1 MGTKKAKGAEQRSRS
16 EGEGGNGGALKAQ
29 GRGSRPSL
37 VIVESPAKA
46 RKIGGF
52 LGKNY
57 SVMASMGHVRDLPAN
72 ASEVPEEI
80 KKQKKPWASLGV
92 DVEHDFEPVY
102 VIPKDKRKTVTQ
114 LKAALKDASELI
126 LATDEDRE
134 GESIGWHLSQL
145 LKPKVPVKRM
155 VFSEITKEAIQHAI
169 QQTRALDEKLVEAQ
183 ETRRVLDRLYGYTLS
198 PLLWKK
204 IARGLSAGRV
214 QSVAVRLLVQREL
227 ERMAFHSATYWDL
240 KARLIT
246 PQPESSEA
254 AAEEREF
261 EATLAA
267 VGGRRVATGKD
278 FDESTGKLKPSAD
291 VVLLS
296 ESDSTSLRDRAAA
309 GPWKVTDVEQR
320 PQVRRPSPPFTTS
333 TLQQEANRKLGYSAK
348 DTMRVAQRLYEDGYI
363 TYMRTDSVQLSREA
377 ITAVRKCVRE
387 RYGDT
392 YLEASERSY
401 TTKSRNAQ
409 EAHEA
414 IRPAG
419 TEMHTA
425 EELSLAGR
433 EAELYAMIWKRTVAS
448 QMVDAQLLFQTVTI
462 TSGEAEFR
470 ATGRHIEFPGYFR
483 AYVEGV
489 DDPEAAMDDQESA
502 LPPLSVE
509 SRLACRLLEAV
520 SHETKPPARF
530 TDASL
535 VRTLEAEGIGRPST
549 YASIISTIQDR
560 GYVRKSGNQLVPTF
574 TALAVT
580 KLLEKYFPRLV
591 DLGFTA
597 KMEQTLD
604 DISNGEAERL
614 PYLTNFYAGSEGLV
628 EQVKAKEESIDP
640 REACSLRISGLE
652 PVIRVGRFGPFFEQE
667 TDGKRLTVSIPN
679 DVAPADISADVAAK
693 LIEEKK
699 RGSEPLALDPE
710 TGEPIYVMAGPYGPY
725 LQLGDVKEEGPKP
738 RRTSI
743 PKGTDPATISIEKA
757 VKLLSLPRT
766 LGNHP
771 ESGKPVKAGIGR
783 FGPYVVHEGVFK
795 SFGKDG
801 TFEHNGRRYDVLD
814 VDLETAIEMLKQ
826 ARKRASATPVRELG
840 KHPEDGSPVAIFEG
854 KYGPFVRYG
863 SVNVTIPKGTTVEE
877 VKIEQVAQWAADKAA
892 RGGPARGRRA
902 PRRTKAATNGQKTQ
916 PPASTEEAA
925 SPKRSAATKKSAA
938 AKSVARTKS
947 SAAVPKTSAA
957 KSPSARKTA
966 AAKKK
971 SRRSDDKRK

>member
-1 MGTKKAKGAEQRSRS
+1 VVSKKTKG
-16 EGEGGNGGALKAQ
+16 
-29 GRGSRPSL
+29 L

-46 RKIGGF
+46 RKIGGY
-52 LGKNY
+52 LGSSY
-57 SVMASMGHVRDLPAN
+57 TVMASMGHVRDLPAN

-80 KKQKKPWASLGV
+80 KQQKKPWASLGV
-92 DVEHDFEPVY
+92 NVDHDFEPVY

-114 LKAALKDASELI
+114 LRAALKDASELI

-169 QQTRALDEKLVEAQ
+169 QQTRQLDEKLVEAQ

-227 ERMAFHSATYWDL
+227 ERMAFRSGTYWDL
-240 KARLIT
+240 KALLAVSHR
-246 PQPESSEA
+246 ESSEA
-254 AAEEREF
+254 AAEDREF

-267 VGGRRVATGKD
+267 VGGRRIATGKD
-278 FDESTGKLKPSAD
+278 FDESTGKLKSGSD
-291 VVLLS
+291 VILLS
-296 ESDSTSLRDRAAA
+296 EADASSLRDRATA
-309 GPWKVTDVEQR
+309 GPWRVTDVEQR
-320 PQVRRPSPPFTTS
+320 QQARRPSPPFTTS

-377 ITAVRKCVRE
+377 ITAVRKCVRD
-387 RYGDT
+387 RYGDA
-392 YLEASERSY
+392 YLEATERSY

-419 TEMHTA
+419 TEMQTA
-425 EELSLAGR
+425 EELSLSGR
-433 EAELYAMIWKRTVAS
+433 EGELYAMIWKRTVAS

-462 TSGEAEFR
+462 TSGDAEFR
-470 ATGRHIEFPGYFR
+470 ATGRHIKFPGYFR

-502 LPPLSVE
+502 LPPLSAV
-509 SRLACRLLEAV
+509 SPLSCRQLEAL
-520 SHETKPPARF
+520 SHETKPPARY

-535 VRTLEAEGIGRPST
+535 VRMLEAEGIGRPST

-560 GYVRKSGNQLVPTF
+560 GYVRKAGNQLVPTF

-580 KLLEKYFPRLV
+580 KLLEKYFPKLV

-614 PYLTNFYAGSEGLV
+614 PYLTTFYGGPDGLV

-679 DVAPADISADVAAK
+679 DVAPADISPDVATK
-693 LIEEKK
+693 LLEEKQ
-699 RGSEPLALDPE
+699 RGSEPMGLDPE
-710 TGEPIYVMAGPYGPY
+710 TSEPIYVMAGPYGPY

-743 PKGTDPATISIEKA
+743 PKGTDPATISLETA
-757 VKLLSLPRT
+757 VKLLALPRT

-783 FGPYVVHEGVFK
+783 FGPYVVHDGVFK

-801 TFEHNGRRYDVLD
+801 SFEVNGRRYDVLN
-814 VDLETAIEMLKQ
+814 VELEPAIEMLKQ
-826 ARKRASATPVRELG
+826 ARKRASATPIRELG
-840 KHPEDGSPVAIFEG
+840 THPEDGSPIAIFEG
-854 KYGPFVRYG
+854 KYGPYVRYG
-863 SVNVTIPKGTTVEE
+863 AVNVTIPKGTNVEDVKLEE
-877 VKIEQVAQWAADKAA
+877 VAKWAADKVA
-892 RGGPARGRRA
+892 RGGPVRGGRGRKA
-902 PRRTKAATNGQKTQ
+902 KTATNGEKTKPAASAGGTEPAKRRPATKKAAT
-916 PPASTEEAA
+916 
-925 SPKRSAATKKSAA
+925 
-938 AKSVARTKS
+938 AKSVAR
-947 SAAVPKTSAA
+947 A
-957 KSPSARKTA
+957 KSPPATGKSSTAKSATGDAKSDGAKSASKRKT

-971 SRRSDDKRK
+971 SGRSDAKRK